1 MQTVSHNC
9 RKCCAESTYIKAQ
22 ASRKRSALIYSEKL
36 ELWLEALGQERG
48 MGFQAKQKQTK
59 TPPRLQRHGDI
70 SRAANISM

>member
-36 ELWLEALGQERG
+36 ELWLEALGQEQG

-59 TPPRLQRHGDI
+59 NPLHLQRHGDI